1 MYGNDTRKPI
11 GGIAHCALY
20 PADSVRIRSIT
31 TNGCHALFAR
41 QPYEFELFDERSSF
55 SEQMLSDKGVLK
67 VVHRLELIADRNFA
81 SVWLS
86 ADFTHQAIDKGL
98 VARLTLS
105 DGRELL
111 VGYSVKFEREQPLRL
126 SSLTFNSGSR
136 ANETPTMKLILTSE
150 DTAFALPLIEDSYI

>member
-1 MYGNDTRKPI
+1 MYGNDTKKPI

-20 PADSVRIRSIT
+20 PADSVRIQSIT
-31 TNGCHALFAR
+31 ANGCRVSFVK

-67 VVHRLELIADRNFA
+67 VVHCLELIADRNLA
-81 SVWLS
+81 SAWLETE
-86 ADFTHQAIDKGL
+86 FTHQAIDKG
-98 VARLTLS
+98 VMAQLTLT

-111 VGYSVKFEREQPLRL
+111 IGYSKKFESERPLRL

-136 ANETPTMKLILTSE
+136 ANERPTLTLTLTSE
-150 DTAFALPLIEDSYI
+150 DTAFALPLI